1 MKEKL
6 YTIDVND
13 AFKAGDEC
21 PFCYLER
28 KLEQDTLDFVL
39 GCSYMESDI
48 REQTDKTGFCRVHTK
63 KMYDYGNY
71 LGNAWILKTRMKYLN
86 QNLKEKMKDYTPEKK
101 SFLSKWKKTEETSVP
116 EPVRF
121 IREQESH
128 CYICN
133 RIDATYQRY
142 LDTFTYMVKQDGEMM
157 EKIEH
162 SKGMCL
168 HHFAQVLEK
177 CEEKLDAQT
186 KEKLIPL
193 LYRKMSEN
201 LDRIQ
206 EDIDWFI
213 EKYDYR
219 NADADWK
226 NSKDAVPRTMQKIVG
241 SYPADPVYKKE

>member
-13 AFKAGDEC
+13 AWKAGDEC

-28 KLEQDTLDFVL
+28 KLEQDTLSFVL
-39 GCSYMESDI
+39 GSSYMESDI

-63 KMYDYGNY
+63 KMYDYGNS

-86 QNLKEKMKDYTPEKK
+86 QNLKDRMKDYVPEKK
-101 SFLSKWKKTEETSVP
+101 SFLSKFKKTEESTP
-116 EPVRF
+116 LEPVRF

-128 CYICN
+128 CYVCE
-133 RIDATYQRY
+133 RMDATYQRY
-142 LDTFTYMVKQDGEMM
+142 LDTFLYMVKQDGEMM
-157 EKIEH
+157 ERIRS
-162 SKGMCL
+162 SKGLCL
-168 HHFAQVLEK
+168 HHFAEVLEK
-177 CEEKLDAQT
+177 AEEKLDPT
-186 KEKLIPL
+186 VKEKLIPL
-193 LYRKMSEN
+193 LYEKMSEN

-241 SYPADPVYKKE
+241 GYPADPVFKKD

>member
-13 AFKAGDEC
+13 AWKAGDEC

-28 KLEQDTLDFVL
+28 KLEQDTLSFVL
-39 GCSYMESDI
+39 GSSYMESDI

-63 KMYDYGNY
+63 KMYDYGNS
-71 LGNAWILKTRMKYLN
+71 LGNAWILKTRMQYLN
-86 QNLKEKMKDYTPEKK
+86 QNLKDRMKSYTPEKK
-101 SFLSKWKKTEETSVP
+101 SFFSKFKKAEEIVSL

-121 IREQESH
+121 IQEQESH
-128 CYICN
+128 CYVCE
-133 RIDATYQRY
+133 RMDATYQRY
-142 LDTFTYMVKQDGEMM
+142 LDTFLYMVKQDGEMM
-157 EKIEH
+157 EHIRG
-162 SKGMCL
+162 SKGLCL
-168 HHFAQVLEK
+168 HHFAEVLEK
-177 CEEKLDAQT
+177 AEEKLDASV

-193 LYRKMSEN
+193 LYEKMAEN

-241 SYPADPVYKKE
+241 GYPADPVFKKD

>member
-13 AFKAGDEC
+13 AWKAGDEC

-28 KLEQDTLDFVL
+28 KLEQDTISFVL
-39 GCSYMESDI
+39 GSSYMESDI
-48 REQTDKTGFCRVHTK
+48 REQTDQIGFCRVHTK

-86 QNLKEKMKDYTPEKK
+86 QNLKERMKEYSPEKK
-101 SFLSKWKKTEETSVP
+101 SFLSKWKKTEEGKLP
-116 EPVRF
+116 EPIRF
-121 IREQESH
+121 IKEQESH
-128 CYICN
+128 CYICQ
-133 RIDATYQRY
+133 RMDMTYQRY
-142 LDTFTYMVKQDGEMM
+142 LDTFIYMVKQDGEFLK
-157 EKIEH
+157 KIEQ
-162 SKGMCL
+162 SKGMCM

-177 CEEKLDAQT
+177 CEQKLDGAE
-186 KEKLIPL
+186 KEKIVLL
-193 LYRKMSEN
+193 LYQKMSEN

-241 SYPADPVYKKE
+241 GYPADPVFRKE